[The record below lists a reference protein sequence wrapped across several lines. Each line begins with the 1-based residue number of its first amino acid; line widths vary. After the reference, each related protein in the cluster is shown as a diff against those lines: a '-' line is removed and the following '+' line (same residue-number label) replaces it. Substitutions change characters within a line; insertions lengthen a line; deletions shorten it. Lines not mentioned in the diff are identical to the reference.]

1 MKKLKL
7 TITAIALCFA
17 TITASATETTPS
29 TVTKKETNKAFRS
42 KIVSLIGSEA
52 PSYLTDGK
60 DVTAKL
66 SLMLNNKNQLIV
78 VSVNTKS
85 GMVEEY
91 VKGKLNYQKIKVK
104 GLKKGEIYHVP
115 LTIKQS

>member
-17 TITASATETTPS
+17 TLTASATDTTPL
-29 TVTKKETNKAFRS
+29 TKEQAHKAFRS
-42 KIVSLIGSEA
+42 KIVKLIGSEA
-52 PSYLTDGK
+52 PSYLTEGK

-66 SLMLNNKNQLIV
+66 SLMLNNKNQVIV
-78 VSVNTKS
+78 VNVSTSS
-85 GMVEEY
+85 GNVEEY
-91 VKGKLNYQKIKVK
+91 VKGKLNYQKINVK

>member
-17 TITASATETTPS
+17 TLTASAAETTTTPS
-29 TVTKKETNKAFRS
+29 NKEANKAFRS

-52 PSYLTDGK
+52 PSYLTQGK

-66 SLMLNNKNQLIV
+66 ALMLNNKNQVIV
-78 VSVNTKS
+78 VSVDSKS
-85 GMVEEY
+85 GNVEEY
-91 VKGKLNYQKIKVK
+91 VKSKLNYQKIDVK
-104 GLKKGEIYHVP
+104 GLKKGEIYRVP
-115 LTIKQS
+115 LTIRQS

>member
-17 TITASATETTPS
+17 TITASATETKPS
-29 TVTKKETNKAFRS
+29 NKEANKAFRS

-52 PSYLTDGK
+52 PSYLTQGK

-66 SLMLNNKNQLIV
+66 SLMLNNKNQVIV
-78 VSVNTKS
+78 VSVDSKS
-85 GMVEEY
+85 GNVEEY
-91 VKGKLNYQKIKVK
+91 VKSKLNYQKINVK
-104 GLKKGEIYHVP
+104 GLKKGEIYRVP

>member
-17 TITASATETTPS
+17 TLTVSATETTP
-29 TVTKKETNKAFRS
+29 TTKSEANKAFRS

-52 PSYLTDGK
+52 PSYLTEGK
-60 DVTAKL
+60 DVKAKL

-78 VSVNTKS
+78 VSVDSKS
-85 GMVEEY
+85 GNIEEY
-91 VKGKLNYQKIKVK
+91 VKGKLNYQKINVK
-104 GLKKGEIYHVP
+104 GLKKGEIYRVP
-115 LTIKQS
+115 LTIRQS

>member
-17 TITASATETTPS
+17 TLTASATDAAPS
-29 TVTKKETNKAFRS
+29 NKKANEAFRS

-52 PSYLTDGK
+52 PSYLTEGK

-66 SLMLNNKNQLIV
+66 SLMLNNQNQVIV
-78 VSVNTKS
+78 VSVNSKS
-85 GMVEEY
+85 GNVEEY
-91 VKGKLNYQKIKVK
+91 VKSKLNYQKINVK

>member
-17 TITASATETTPS
+17 TLAASATEINPS
-29 TVTKKETNKAFRS
+29 KKEANKAFRS

-52 PSYLTDGK
+52 PSYLTQGK

-66 SLMLNNKNQLIV
+66 SLMLNNKNQVIV
-78 VSVNTKS
+78 VSVDSKS
-85 GMVEEY
+85 GNVEEY
-91 VKGKLNYQKIKVK
+91 VKSKLNYQKINVK
-104 GLKKGEIYHVP
+104 GLKKGEIYRVP